1 MNNSQPSSRRM
12 FLRGLGTVFALP
24 WLESLAPRQLGAA
37 TNKAPKRMAFI
48 YTPNGAIMPTWT
60 PEGEG
65 KDYKLS
71 PTLQPLA
78 GMKEHFQVIT
88 GLAHQKAN
96 ANGDGGGDHARAN
109 ATFLTGAQA
118 RKTAGA
124 DIKLGVSVDQIAAQ
138 QLGHLTRLPSLELG
152 CDKPRGAGRC
162 DSGYSCAYQYNLAW
176 KSETVPM
183 PPEHDPKLA
192 FERIYGKQGKDADKR
207 QAISAEYDKS
217 LLDFVLEDTKSL
229 SAKLGYTDRQKLD
242 QYLGSV
248 RDIEQRIE
256 RSKKFAQEFPDYKKP
271 AGIPKDYR
279 EHLNLM
285 FDLLVL
291 AFQTDSTRI
300 STFLQAH
307 DGSNRTF
314 KEMGVSQGH
323 HGLSHHQNNEEK
335 IAQIEKID
343 LFYIQNF
350 NRFLQKMN
358 SIQEGDGTLLDNCAI
373 IYGSGISDA
382 NRHRH
387 NNLPVIQAGGKNLG
401 YKPGR
406 HYVMPVEDNT
416 PMANLYLTMLER
428 FGAKAEDL
436 GDSTGFLPGA

>member
-1 MNNSQPSSRRM
+1 MKTLSASRRT
-12 FLRGLGTVFALP
+12 FLRGFGTTLALP
-24 WLESLAPRQLGAA
+24 WLESLAPRQASAA
-37 TNKAPKRMAFI
+37 TSNMPRRMAFI
-48 YTPNGAIMPTWT
+48 YTPNGAIMPSWT

-65 KDYKLS
+65 KDYSLS

-78 GMKEHFQVIT
+78 GLKGHFQVIT

-109 ATFLTGAQA
+109 ATFLTGCQA

-124 DIKLGVSVDQIAAQ
+124 DIKLGVSVDQVAAQ
-138 QLGHLTRLPSLELG
+138 QLGHHTRLPSLELG
-152 CDKPRGAGRC
+152 CDKPRSAGQC

-176 KSETVPM
+176 KSESVPM

-192 FERIYGKQGKDADKR
+192 FERIFGSPGSDAEKR
-207 QAISAEYDKS
+207 KALSSEYDKS
-217 LLDFVLEDTKSL
+217 LLDFVMEDTKSL

-256 RSKKFAQEFPDYKKP
+256 RSKKFARQFPDFKKP
-271 AGIPKDYR
+271 DGIPGDYR
-279 EHLNLM
+279 EHINIM

-291 AFQTDSTRI
+291 AFQTDTTRI
-300 STFLQAH
+300 GTFLQAN
-307 DGSNRTF
+307 DGSNRSF
-314 KEMGVSQGH
+314 KDIGVGQGH
-323 HGLSHHQNNEEK
+323 HGLSHHQNDQGK
-335 IAQIEKID
+335 IELIEKID

-350 NRFLQKMN
+350 ARFLQRMS
-358 SIQEGDGTLLDNCAI
+358 SIQEGEGTLLDNCAI
-373 IYGSGISDA
+373 VYGSGISDA

-387 NNLPVIQAGGKNLG
+387 NNLPVLVAGGKNQG
-401 YKPGR
+401 FQQGR
-406 HYVMPVEDNT
+406 HLVLPVDNNT

-428 FGAKAEDL
+428 FGAKAEKL
-436 GDSTGFLPGA
+436 GDSTGFLPSA